1 MAQNAYFN
9 NEYESVGEHA
19 PKKLFAVDKRDFIF
33 TGLLFGMAL
42 LIVVFGLYGG
52 FAFGF
57 TLTGVAVF
65 GVLTA
70 YLAKGSKR
78 IKAYP
83 FLCAVLAVALFSV
96 FSVTSN
102 NTIRFFGF
110 LGAVILSLIWCV
122 SLSNRKHKPGDMGL
136 VASVFSPIFEQ
147 TFPNIPT
154 TVISIFSQKKNLG
167 KTVGKIALGAVIALP
182 VLLVVV
188 PLLMSSDEAF
198 SGLVGSIGS
207 NLLSGA
213 FKVGLA
219 LLITVLLLS
228 YCFSLKKDCVEDTQ
242 KKARTGTDTVVLA
255 SFLSALSVCYVLYLL
270 SQLAYFFSAFKG
282 ILPEEYTFTVSEYA
296 RRGFFEMSVIAIINF
311 ITVYI
316 ASFLSVKKENKSPII
331 IRIICT
337 FISIFTLLIIG
348 TALSKMALY
357 IKCFGMT
364 ELRITTSAFMV
375 FLAVVFV
382 FLIGKIYVPKIEV
395 LRAAAVTAGVILVLL
410 GTVNVNRV
418 VAGYNYNAY
427 QSKKLQ
433 SIDVSEI
440 YQLGDE
446 GVPYLVALTK
456 DSSQQV
462 AKDAKQYLLQYINDE
477 RYYEVEVKSASK
489 KTMYVVGDKTYNS
502 PEEYTLSLLWA
513 YDALDVFIKENP
525 KEFTYIANAG

>member
-1 MAQNAYFN
+1 MTQNDGFY
-9 NEYESVGEHA
+9 NEIDPVEEHT
-19 PKKLFAVDKRDFIF
+19 PKKLFDINKRDFIF
-33 TGLLFGMAL
+33 AGLLFGLAL
-42 LIVVFGLYGG
+42 LAVSFGLYGG
-52 FAFGF
+52 FSFGF

-70 YLAKGSKR
+70 YLAKGNKR

-83 FLCAVLAVALFSV
+83 LLCGVLTVALLSV

-102 NTIRFFGF
+102 GSVRFFGF
-110 LGAVILSLIWCV
+110 VGTVILSLIWCV

-136 VASVFSPIFEQ
+136 VASVFAPLFEQ

-167 KTVGKIALGAVIALP
+167 KTMGKIALGAGVALP

-188 PLLMSSDEAF
+188 PLLRASDEAF
-198 SGLVGSIGS
+198 SGLVDNVGN
-207 NLLSGA
+207 NLFSGA

-228 YCFSLKKDCVEDTQ
+228 YCFSLKKDSDEDTKQ
-242 KKARTGTDTVVLA
+242 RASIHTDTVVLA

-282 ILPEEYTFTVSEYA
+282 ILPKDYTFTVSEYA
-296 RRGFFEMSVIAIINF
+296 RRGFFEMSAIGIINF
-311 ITVYI
+311 ITVYV
-316 ASFLSVKKENKSPII
+316 ALLLSVKKEYKAPVI
-331 IRIICT
+331 IRVICT

-395 LRAAAVTAGVILVLL
+395 LRSAAVTAGVILALL

-418 VAGYNYNAY
+418 VAEYNYNAY
-427 QSKKLQ
+427 QTKRLQ
-433 SIDVSEI
+433 SIDVMEI

-456 DSSQQV
+456 DSNQQV
-462 AKDAKQYLLQYINDE
+462 AKDAKQYLLQCINDE
-477 RYYEVEVKSASK
+477 RYYEVEVKSAGK

-525 KEFTYIANAG
+525 KEFTYMAKVS